1 MYDRSWK
8 NNHIGARSVAISFI
22 CYQASLSI
30 RPQLITTHLLSNLTC
45 YQANLLLILCC
56 NQRFFYQSSFAI
68 TLSTSSQSLFLPF
81 FSPENLQK
89 KIKKNSQRSWVF
101 DTNSDFL
108 IPISLQP
115 NVVDLRY
122 FKLWILLH
130 QIILVWNIKTSGSID
145 IGIRTFEFVAK
156 TQFLWN
162 SSFSG
167 KHCVGMKPAH
177 FVVSSKGINFL
188 KDINNV
194 PVFAQ
199 YTGHLQV
206 PEIKKGMFNKSKQT
220 NRIW

>member
-1 MYDRSWK
+1 MSEFNEFKPRLKSPQ
-8 NNHIGARSVAISFI
+8 NRFQLS
-22 CYQASLSI
+22 ASLNLEKFNI
-30 RPQLITTHLLSNLTC
+30 KELS
-45 YQANLLLILCC
+45 LCHKLWFS
-56 NQRFFYQSSFAI
+56 NFY
-68 TLSTSSQSLFLPF
+68 T
-81 FSPENLQK
+81 
-89 KIKKNSQRSWVF
+89 
-101 DTNSDFL
+101 
-108 IPISLQP
+108 LQP

-162 SSFSG
+162 SLFSG